1 MNYPGT
7 AILLVAITGFGNS
20 LASNRLFIIFK
31 RSVTVGLPPPR
42 PPSSAQLTPPV
53 SAWRLAIAIGG
64 WQLALICQY
73 PLHLTTPPFSFF
85 LIVLG
90 HIYNFARATWG
101 LGWQKHGEK
110 ELRKFLLGCYF
121 FDLRIGACIDANH
134 PLFWLIL
141 TVLGH
146 IYNFARA
153 TWGLGWQKHGEKEL
167 RTFLLGCFFC

>member
-1 MNYPGT
+1 M
-7 AILLVAITGFGNS
+7 
-20 LASNRLFIIFK
+20 
-31 RSVTVGLPPPR
+31 
-42 PPSSAQLTPPV
+42 
-53 SAWRLAIAIGG
+53 
-64 WQLALICQY
+64 
-73 PLHLTTPPFSFF
+73 
-85 LIVLG
+85 G

-167 RTFLLGCFFC
+167 RTFLLGCFFFDLRIGACIDMNHPFFYLILSVLDHIYNFARATWGLG